1 MFGLIKST
9 IAAAVMPLPI
19 AVGLA
24 VVGLYLVWRQWL
36 RLGLGVVTL
45 AVLLLT
51 ALSWA
56 PVADRLLGPI
66 ERVHPPLLAIDD
78 ARQVDAIVVLSAGW
92 AADERFPITSQLNT
106 STLVRLSEGIRLWR
120 QRPEALL
127 VVTGGSRDPH
137 RPGSALGMTEA
148 ARAFGVPADRILMLD
163 GPLDTAQ
170 EAQAVRAALGPD
182 AGLVVVTSASH
193 MARAILH
200 FERVGYSATA
210 APTGFKVN
218 DEPRRFNH
226 YWPSARNLR
235 KSERAIYERLGR
247 VSLEMDH

>member
-9 IAAAVMPLPI
+9 IAVAVMPLPI
-19 AVGLA
+19 AIGLA
-24 VVGLYLVWRQWL
+24 VLGLFLVWRQWP
-36 RLGLGVVTL
+36 RLGVSLITA
-45 AVLLLT
+45 AVLLLA

-66 ERVHPPLLAIDD
+66 EQVHAPLLALDD
-78 ARQVDAIVVLSAGW
+78 AELVDAIVVLSAGW
-92 AADERFPITSQLNT
+92 TADERFPITSQLNT

-120 QRPEALL
+120 QRPEARL

-137 RPGSALGMTEA
+137 RPGSALGMAKA
-148 ARAFGVPADRILMLD
+148 ARAFGVPADRIVMLD

-170 EAQAVRAALGPD
+170 EARAVRAALGPD
-182 AGLVVVTSASH
+182 VALVVVTSASH
-193 MARAILH
+193 MARAMLH
-200 FERVGYSATA
+200 FERVGYAATA

-226 YWPSARNLR
+226 YWPSAQHLR